1 MFFCCKREF
10 KEHASTHVWRER
22 ERESCL
28 FVCLQWYLALK
39 AWLDIRWIESVAVSA
54 VHDATWSCDMRE
66 CYYVASFALVNAS
79 QLMGILLR
87 FYCLSAPALMM
98 LMEGKCGLLSWYD
111 FLWLEEGK
119 KNHLS
124 LSKVAAAQHRSQ
136 AIRFGALSSCRC
148 VFMWLTISIRRIS
161 DFSGR
166 RRRRVQRRV

>member
-1 MFFCCKREF
+1 
-10 KEHASTHVWRER
+10 
-22 ERESCL
+22 
-28 FVCLQWYLALK
+28 
-39 AWLDIRWIESVAVSA
+39 
-54 VHDATWSCDMRE
+54 MRE

-148 VFMWLTISIRRIS
+148 VFM
-161 DFSGR
+161 
-166 RRRRVQRRV
+166 